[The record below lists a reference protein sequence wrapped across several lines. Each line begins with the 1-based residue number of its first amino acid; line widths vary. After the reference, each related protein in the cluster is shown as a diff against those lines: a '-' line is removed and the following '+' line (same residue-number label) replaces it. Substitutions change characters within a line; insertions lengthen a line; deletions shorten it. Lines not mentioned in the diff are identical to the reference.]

1 MSSKFDPNS
10 TNLDDLIDFIQN
22 HTGLVLNERNS
33 NALSKLLGELTT
45 DRLPEILK
53 RTLSSSGYTHPLWQ
67 RIIQAITVGETYFF
81 RNKSHIQALRSN
93 ILPKL
98 IQNCRQK
105 GFKQLRIWSAG
116 CATGEEPYTI
126 AILLHELIP
135 DSQDWSITILAS
147 DINEAYLAYA
157 KQGIYTKRS
166 FRRETEPHI
175 VQRWFTELENGY
187 QINRLIRNQV
197 VFTPFNLITD
207 EYPSYATY
215 TTNMNLIIC
224 RNVTIYFDKETTQ
237 QVVEKFYQSLSNKGW
252 LLVGHSEPNLDTYKH
267 FKTHNFN
274 NAVVYQK
281 TKEQGRIISELPAIQ
296 PVQELPLLPPIRMSK
311 APPPKSSKVKLSKVN
326 RSEAEPKPT
335 MTAFDNAQK
344 AADNASWSD
353 SLKWLDK
360 AEAEDNLNPQ
370 VHYLRGEVYLKLD
383 QIDEAQK
390 SLRRAIYCD
399 SDMLLAHYLL
409 GDLYHTLGNIKRAQ
423 HHWSLAKTIILS
435 LPPTSTL
442 PYTDNLT
449 AEMLLGLLD
458 FRLEELKKHL

>member
-1 MSSKFDPNS
+1 MSSKFEPNS

-22 HTGLVLNERNS
+22 HTGLVLNERNY
-33 NALSKLLGELTT
+33 NALTNLLGELTT
-45 DRLPEILK
+45 DTLPEILK
-53 RTLSSSGYTHPLWQ
+53 QNLLSSEYTHPTWQ
-67 RIIQAITVGETYFF
+67 SIIQVITVGETYFF
-81 RNKSHIQALRSN
+81 RNKSHIQALRFN

-98 IQNCRQK
+98 IHNCRQS

-135 DSQDWSITILAS
+135 DIQDWSITILAS

-157 KQGIYTKRS
+157 KQGFYTKRS
-166 FRRETEPHI
+166 FRRETEANI
-175 VQRWFTELENGY
+175 VQRWFSPIENGY

-197 VFTPFNLITD
+197 IFTPFNLITD
-207 EYPSYATY
+207 DYPSYATY

-237 QVVEKFYQSLSNKGW
+237 QVVEKFHQSLSNKGW
-252 LLVGHSEPNLDTYKH
+252 LLVGHSEPNLDTYRH
-267 FKTHNFN
+267 FITHNFN

-281 TKEQGRIISELPAIQ
+281 DKKQGRITLELPAVQ
-296 PVQELPLLPPIRMSK
+296 PVQKLPSLPSIRMSK
-311 APPPKSSKVKLSKVN
+311 APSPKSSNAKLPKVKH
-326 RSEAEPKPT
+326 SEPEPT

-344 AADNASWSD
+344 AADNANWSD
-353 SLKWLDK
+353 SLKWLNK

-399 SDMLLAHYLL
+399 ADMLLAHYLL
-409 GDLYHTLGNIKRAQ
+409 GDLYHTLGNIKKAYY
-423 HHWSLAKTIILS
+423 HWSVAKTAILS
-435 LPPTSTL
+435 LPPESKL

-449 AEMLLGLLD
+449 AEMLQGLLD
-458 FRLEELKKHL
+458 FRLETLKKQL